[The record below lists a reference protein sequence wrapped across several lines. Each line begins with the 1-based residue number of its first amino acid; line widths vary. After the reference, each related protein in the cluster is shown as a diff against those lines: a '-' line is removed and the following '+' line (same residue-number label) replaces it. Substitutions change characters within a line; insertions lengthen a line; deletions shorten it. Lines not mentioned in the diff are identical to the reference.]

1 MTEAEERK
9 LAADITR
16 GIATGVAVI
25 PVAGPALGAG
35 LNLIATLIE
44 KLGASKAEETL
55 KALVANPAPLITQAD
70 LDAQTR
76 AVIDELE
83 G

>member
-16 GIATGVAVI
+16 GIAGGVAVI
-25 PVAGPALGAG
+25 PVAGGPLAAG

-55 KALVANPAPLITQAD
+55 KALVSNPAPLITQAD

-76 AVIDELE
+76 SVIDELT
-83 G
+83 